1 MTMQDQIDDA
11 TTIIIGPP
19 HRAIV
24 DTAKLGDAAGAAFTL
39 ETNATGKALV
49 RVSLDDGSTAT
60 TSLGGARRVLDAL
73 VSFRW
78 KVRRDTSGREVIRSR
93 KAPSAGGA
101 SVTVARV
108 IAAPLAVSE
117 RIAYADGNP
126 RNLLPENIVIHRG
139 GASETLAEREARR
152 RLN

>member
-1 MTMQDQIDDA
+1 MTTQDQIDDA

-39 ETNATGKALV
+39 ETDATGKALV

-60 TSLGGARRVLDAL
+60 TSPEGARRVLDAL

-78 KVRRDTSGREVIRSR
+78 KVRKDTSGREVIRSR
-93 KAPSAGGA
+93 KVPPAGRA

-126 RNLLPENIVIHRG
+126 RNLLPENIVIHG